1 MQPEHVHR
9 VDKLN
14 PEVAWSFL
22 QKMVASG
29 DRDDHQFCKLRE
41 IGMEI
46 VKKCDCSP
54 LAIKTV
60 AEDLKKRNKTRS
72 AWLDELNNQKW
83 SEKGLPAELYES
95 IYISFD
101 DLPPHLKQCFLY
113 CCLFYEDEV
122 INYDKLMHLTIRE
135 PENISSSSLARCAK
149 LSEKR
154 TLRSMWLYCTSSDAY
169 EHSQEVYDELCP
181 SPSLEDLT
189 ITGYFGRQ
197 LPVWLLSSD
206 LENLRLL
213 KLENLRSCTQ
223 LPCSFGQLP
232 NLESLCIKH
241 ALSIRHIGVEF
252 LDPTSTLVSDS
263 DEEMDSLIGR
273 HFASM
278 ATSTIVFPK
287 LRKLVFY
294 GMLQWKEWDWDA
306 QLEAMHALRSLQI
319 SRCRLSHLPPG
330 LATQTI
336 KLRVITL
343 EKAKDLIS
351 IENFS
356 SVVELYLLSNSSL
369 EKIANL
375 PNLKKLRLICRF
387 YSSVGCRLTATELLH
402 FISLKD
408 AALEWDNVRH
418 IEQVEAYADGY
429 EQTKRCSVLY
439 TKKTA
444 SFVTYMS
451 DSPVSAADE
460 SESSSEQQE

>member
-1 MQPEHVHR
+1 M
-9 VDKLN
+9 
-14 PEVAWSFL
+14 
-22 QKMVASG
+22 
-29 DRDDHQFCKLRE
+29 
-41 IGMEI
+41 
-46 VKKCDCSP
+46 
-54 LAIKTV
+54 
-60 AEDLKKRNKTRS
+60 
-72 AWLDELNNQKW
+72 
-83 SEKGLPAELYES
+83 
-95 IYISFD
+95 
-101 DLPPHLKQCFLY
+101 
-113 CCLFYEDEV
+113 
-122 INYDKLMHLTIRE
+122 
-135 PENISSSSLARCAK
+135 
-149 LSEKR
+149 
-154 TLRSMWLYCTSSDAY
+154 
-169 EHSQEVYDELCP
+169 
-181 SPSLEDLT
+181 
-189 ITGYFGRQ
+189 
-197 LPVWLLSSD
+197 
-206 LENLRLL
+206 
-213 KLENLRSCTQ
+213 LRSCTQ

-336 KLRVITL
+336 ALRVITI

-375 PNLKKLRLICRF
+375 PNLKKLRVSKCPKLKVLEEVKAL
-387 YSSVGCRLTATELLH
+387 SSIELKDHEMRTLPAYLQVLQLSRLQIDCNLRLLH

-439 TKKTA
+439 TKKTE

>member
-122 INYDKLMHLTIRE
+122 INYDKAH
-135 PENISSSSLARCAK
+135 
-149 LSEKR
+149 
-154 TLRSMWLYCTSSDAY
+154 W
-169 EHSQEVYDELCP
+169 
-181 SPSLEDLT
+181 
-189 ITGYFGRQ
+189 
-197 LPVWLLSSD
+197 
-206 LENLRLL
+206 
-213 KLENLRSCTQ
+213 
-223 LPCSFGQLP
+223 
-232 NLESLCIKH
+232 
-241 ALSIRHIGVEF
+241 VEF

-273 HFASM
+273 HFASI

-306 QLEAMHALRSLQI
+306 QLEAMHALKSTNQQMQI
-319 SRCRLSHLPPG
+319 EPSTSWPCNP
-330 LATQTI
+330 
-336 KLRVITL
+336 
-343 EKAKDLIS
+343 D
-351 IENFS
+351 
-356 SVVELYLLSNSSL
+356 
-369 EKIANL
+369 
-375 PNLKKLRLICRF
+375 
-387 YSSVGCRLTATELLH
+387 
-402 FISLKD
+402 D
-408 AALEWDNVRH
+408 
-418 IEQVEAYADGY
+418 
-429 EQTKRCSVLY
+429 
-439 TKKTA
+439 
-444 SFVTYMS
+444 
-451 DSPVSAADE
+451 
-460 SESSSEQQE
+460 